1 MGVSGVGKTTV
12 GKLLA
17 QRLEI
22 PFHEGDDFHSPDNIA
37 KMERGE
43 PLNDRDRIP
52 WIESIQSCIDT
63 LLANRQEAVIACSAL
78 KADYRQQLGGD
89 RDRVEFVLLK
99 GSRDLIQERL
109 NQREGHFMADSLLKS
124 QIEALEAP
132 DDSLVVE
139 VDQSPEAIVQS
150 IIDQLDLVDRQVKS
164 GN

>member
-17 QRLEI
+17 QRLDI

-52 WIESIQSCIDT
+52 WIESIQKCIDT
-63 LLANRQEAVIACSAL
+63 LLARRQAAVIACSAL

-89 RDRVEFVLLK
+89 RDRVEFVLLR
-99 GSRDLIQERL
+99 GSLALIQDRL
-109 NQREGHFMADSLLKS
+109 GQRQGHFMAASLLDS
-124 QIEALEAP
+124 QMEALEAP

-139 VDQSPEAIVQS
+139 VDQSPDAIVQS
-150 IIDQLDLVDRQVKS
+150 ITDQLNLAQS
-164 GN
+164 